1 MDILHPVHI
10 GLGEALGNEF
20 YPSVL
25 NDLDGRLGKRLHLNK
40 PLRAGERL
48 DDRAA
53 AVAAADVMIIRL
65 DLHKIALLLKVS
77 NDGLSRL
84 IAVHAV
90 VLAAVYD
97 LRVLIDNK
105 DLLKAVAQ
113 SDLIVVGVMAG
124 RHFNGAGAK
133 AELNIVV
140 GHDGKLPSDERQ
152 YGVFADK
159 VSIALIV
166 RVDGDAGVAQHG
178 LRPGGGDDKFLI
190 GVLDGVSDMPEKA
203 GHVLVL
209 DLGVGQGRAALGAPV
224 YDSAPLVDKSLFI
237 QLTEGLTHRFCAGLV
252 HGEGAPVPVAG
263 GAQNLLLLNNAVA
276 VLVLPVPHAVKKLF
290 AAEVVAGEPLVLAK
304 LLLDLYLRRYT
315 GMIGAGK
322 PQGGIALHPLVPD
335 EDILQ
340 SGIESVSHVKLSRY
354 VGWRHYYRE
363 RLLFGIDNTLEVPAL
378 LPHIVDL
385 LFHRGRV
392 INFR

>member
-10 GLGEALGNEF
+10 GLGKALGNEF

-25 NDLDGRLGKRLHLNK
+25 HDLDSRLGKGLHLNK
-40 PLRAGERL
+40 PLGAGERL
-48 DDRAA
+48 DDRTA

-97 LRVLIDNK
+97 LRVLIDDEN
-105 DLLKAVAQ
+105 LLKVMAQ
-113 SDLIVVGVMAG
+113 SDLIVVGIMAG
-124 RHFNGAGAK
+124 SHFNGAGAE
-133 AELNIVV
+133 AELYIVV

-159 VSIALIV
+159 VSIAFIV
-166 RVDGDAGVAQHG
+166 WVDGDACVAQHG
-178 LRPGGGDDKFLI
+178 LRPGGGDDKLLI
-190 GVLDGVSDMPEKA
+190 GVLDGVSDVPEKA
-203 GHVLVL
+203 GHILVL

-224 YDSAPLVDKSLFI
+224 YNAAPLVDKSLFI
-237 QLTEGLTHRFCAGLV
+237 QLAEGLAHRFCAGLV
-252 HGEGAPVPVAG
+252 HCEGAPVPVAG
-263 GAQNLLLLNNAVA
+263 GAQNLLLLNDAVA
-276 VLVLPVPHAVKKLF
+276 VLVLPVPHAVKELF

-304 LLLDLYLRRYT
+304 LLLDLYLRRYA
-315 GMIGAGK
+315 GMVGAGK

-340 SGIESVSHVKLSRY
+340 SGIESVSHVELSRY
-354 VGWRHYYRE
+354 VGRRHYY
-363 RLLFGIDNTLEVPAL
+363 
-378 LPHIVDL
+378 
-385 LFHRGRV
+385 
-392 INFR
+392 